1 MTITVIYG
9 PPGSGK
15 TTNRDYLKG
24 KYNAERVLDD
34 WPHME
39 KEAKDGDL
47 LLTTNPATA
56 PVGSI
61 VIHIAEALR

>member
-15 TTNRDYLKG
+15 TTNASYLKG
-24 KYNAERVLDD
+24 KYGAKRVIDE
-34 WPHME
+34 WPHTDTIP
-39 KEAKDGDL
+39 KDGDL
-47 LLTTNPATA
+47 LLTQQPSTA
-56 PVGSI
+56 PQGAR